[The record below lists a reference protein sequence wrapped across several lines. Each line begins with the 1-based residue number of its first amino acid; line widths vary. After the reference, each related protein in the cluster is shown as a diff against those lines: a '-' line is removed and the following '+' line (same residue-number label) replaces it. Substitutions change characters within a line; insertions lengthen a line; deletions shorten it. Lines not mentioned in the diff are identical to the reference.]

1 MCGFESLLTLIFLT
15 SLSSSLFGLLY
26 SLLILLTLLLYH
38 YLLLKTLSTVLI
50 NLFFNLQVFLF
61 IKLVLNLLPCL
72 NHLILKRNLSVNKFR
87 VILFQQE
94 FMAFQKA
101 YTALHIL
108 TVSTARKS

>member
-61 IKLVLNLLPCL
+61 IKLVLNLLPSL
-72 NHLILKRNLSVNKFR
+72 NHLILREIYLLINLGLFCSSKSSWPFKRP
-87 VILFQQE
+87 IQLFI
-94 FMAFQKA
+94 F
-101 YTALHIL
+101 
-108 TVSTARKS
+108 